1 MAKLEDNFE
10 KLEQLIDDMENNDM
24 SLEDLFHMYEQ
35 GMKLLASCNKEIDK
49 VEKKLII
56 LKEGSDGTAE
66 GKSE

>member
-1 MAKLEDNFE
+1 
-10 KLEQLIDDMENNDM
+10 MENNDM
-24 SLEDLFHMYEQ
+24 SLEELFHMYEQ
-35 GMKLLASCNKEIDK
+35 GMKLLASCNKEIDR

>member
-24 SLEDLFHMYEQ
+24 SLEELFHMYEQ
-35 GMKLLASCNKEIDK
+35 GMMLLASCNKEIDK